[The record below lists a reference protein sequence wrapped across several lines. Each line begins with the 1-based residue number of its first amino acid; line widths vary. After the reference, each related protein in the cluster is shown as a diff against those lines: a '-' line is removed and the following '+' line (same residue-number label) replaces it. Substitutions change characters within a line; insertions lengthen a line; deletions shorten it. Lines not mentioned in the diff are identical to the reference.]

1 MRERSLLALAR
12 WHARFPW
19 RMLGV
24 AVVISLFFMF
34 FASRL
39 SVSTHT
45 SDLLPEKSE
54 KVIQFNRVL
63 DEFKTATSMVI
74 VVQGEET
81 RIKRFA
87 DDLAPRL
94 LELKD
99 SGRNAEYRERIDGL
113 SLEIADLER
122 KGGGQEDIARLS
134 DEIRR
139 LESRIDKPLYQ
150 RVDYKSDIDFLREH
164 ALMLVKA
171 EDLENTKDMF
181 MDPNVVGLIRN
192 MNDSLEKEYVG
203 QEESLSTRE
212 QEDQAWGFLDGVQEF
227 VTALRRAA
235 QAENL
240 SEAEVQG
247 VIDEL
252 MLGEPYFLS
261 YDETALVLNAV
272 PTFTIMERDYIMIS
286 TQATQ
291 GVLDDLL
298 QEYPG
303 VEAGLSGA
311 IAKEHDEQVASAES
325 MGMTTLVA
333 FVFILALLVI
343 SFRMWVAPLF
353 AIANLVVG
361 LIWAFGTAGL
371 VVGQLNM
378 LTSVMS
384 VVLLGLGIDF
394 SIHFFSGFTEWR
406 ARGDSIRSA
415 LEKTFLKN
423 GKGIITGGVTTSCA
437 FLTLVISS
445 ARGMKEMGLVAGL
458 GLLAI
463 LLATLLFLP
472 VLLVFRE
479 RRVDRRADKRRA
491 TTETRAPQAR
501 RDLSYGFL
509 GAVGEWLGRHR
520 APSLLAMLAVS
531 AVLMWSAFRIEWD
544 MDFRNMEPK
553 GLASILLVD
562 TVLEKFDLSMD
573 YALVLAEDIEES
585 RLLAAEYRDIAS
597 VAQTTD
603 ISLFLPSPEEQ
614 RARIPHI
621 EDIRERVS
629 SASLETG
636 VTERELPEFREEIA
650 RLEMNI
656 IEIQDMAFLGGRDK
670 VDNKCKELVGDPD
683 DPGAGSRIQELLAS
697 LGGDLPPLLAGLS
710 RFQASFAPL
719 YRGSIMRMCSTEAI
733 QMEDLPGTI
742 LDQFAND
749 SRDLFLIT
757 VYPKGT
763 IYERDFFYRFVEDL
777 ERVSDKATGAPPLFI
792 SLIRILGR
800 EGRNAV
806 LLTLVFVFV
815 LLAVDFRSP
824 KEALAAMIPLAL
836 GLFWMV
842 GFMNLAG
849 INLSIMTV
857 IGLPLIVGIGIDDG
871 VHVMHRWKNE
881 GPGRIRTVF
890 ASTGKA
896 ILLTSLT
903 TMLAF
908 GSMVFSIFPAWG
920 LFGGA
925 LFLGVAAC
933 FLTTVGFLPGIL
945 VWFDRKVGR
954 DQAVVPGL
962 ERARRRKPA

>member
-1 MRERSLLALAR
+1 MKKEIIKSYT
-12 WHARFPW
+12 
-19 RMLGV
+19 
-24 AVVISLFFMF
+24 VVTDDVP
-34 FASRL
+34 AN
-39 SVSTHT
+39 V
-45 SDLLPEKSE
+45 K
-54 KVIQFNRVL
+54 IQR
-63 DEFKTATSMVI
+63 T
-74 VVQGEET
+74 EE
-81 RIKRFA
+81 
-87 DDLAPRL
+87 
-94 LELKD
+94 
-99 SGRNAEYRERIDGL
+99 
-113 SLEIADLER
+113 
-122 KGGGQEDIARLS
+122 
-134 DEIRR
+134 
-139 LESRIDKPLYQ
+139 
-150 RVDYKSDIDFLREH
+150 
-164 ALMLVKA
+164 
-171 EDLENTKDMF
+171 
-181 MDPNVVGLIRN
+181 
-192 MNDSLEKEYVG
+192 
-203 QEESLSTRE
+203 
-212 QEDQAWGFLDGVQEF
+212 EF
-227 VTALRRAA
+227 VPIYSA
-235 QAENL
+235 
-240 SEAEVQG
+240 VFPK
-247 VIDEL
+247 I
-252 MLGEPYFLS
+252 EP
-261 YDETALVLNAV
+261 A
-272 PTFTIMERDYIMIS
+272 
-286 TQATQ
+286 TQA
-291 GVLDDLL
+291 VLDDLL
-298 QEYPG
+298 KGYPG

-325 MGMTTLVA
+325 MGLTTLVA
-333 FVFILALLVI
+333 FVLILALLVI

-353 AIANLVVG
+353 AIANLMVG

-394 SIHFFSGFTEWR
+394 SIHFFTGFTEWR
-406 ARGDSIRSA
+406 ARGDSITLA

-423 GKGIITGGVTTSCA
+423 GKGIITGGLTTSCA

-445 ARGMKEMGLVAGL
+445 ARGMQEMGLVAGL

-479 RRVDRRADKRRA
+479 RRVDRRRENPERRA
-491 TTETRAPQAR
+491 SKPH

-509 GAVGEWLGRHR
+509 GAIGEWLGRHR
-520 APSLLAMLAVS
+520 APSLLAVLAVS
-531 AVLMWSAFRIEWD
+531 AVLVWSAFRIEWD
-544 MDFRNMEPK
+544 TDFRNMEPK
-553 GLASILLVD
+553 GLASIQLVD

-573 YALVLAEDIEES
+573 YALVLAEDVEES
-585 RLLAAEYRDIAS
+585 RRLAEAYRDIAS

-621 EDIRERVS
+621 EEIRESVS
-629 SASLETG
+629 TASLRAT
-636 VTERELPEFREEIA
+636 VTERELSEFQEEIA

-656 IEIQDMAFLGGRDK
+656 IEIQDLAFLGGRDK
-670 VDNKCKELVGDPD
+670 VDNKCKEIVGDPD
-683 DPGAGSRIQELLAS
+683 EPEAGSLIQGLLDS
-697 LGGDLPPLLAGLS
+697 LDGDPHLRLAGLS
-710 RFQASFAPL
+710 EFQSLFAPR
-719 YRGSIMRMCSTEAI
+719 YQSSILRMCSTEPVR
-733 QMEDLPGTI
+733 MEDLPETI
-742 LDQFAND
+742 LDQFANED
-749 SRDLFLIT
+749 RDLFLIT
-757 VYPKGT
+757 VYPQGT

-806 LLTLVFVFV
+806 LLTLVIVFV
-815 LLAVDFRSP
+815 LLAVDFKSP
-824 KEALAAMIPLAL
+824 REALAAMIPLAF

-842 GFMNLAG
+842 GLMNLTG
-849 INLSIMTV
+849 IDLSIMTV

-908 GSMVFSIFPAWG
+908 GSMVFSVFPAWG

-925 LFLGVAAC
+925 LLLGVAAC

-945 VWFDRKVGR
+945 GWFDRKGGWS
-954 DQAVVPGL
+954 QAVAPGL

>member
-1 MRERSLLALAR
+1 MRETILLTLAR
-12 WHARFPW
+12 WHARQPW

-24 AVVISLFFMF
+24 AAALTLFFGF

-39 SVSTHT
+39 SISTHT
-45 SDLLPEKSE
+45 SDLLPAKSE

-63 DEFKTATSMVI
+63 DEFKTATNMVI
-74 VVQGEET
+74 VVQGEEAH
-81 RIKRFA
+81 IKRFA

-94 LELKD
+94 LELRD
-99 SGRNAEYRERIDGL
+99 SGRNTSYRERIDDL
-113 SLEIADLER
+113 RLEIVELELR
-122 KGGGQEDIARLS
+122 GGRAERIAGLN
-134 DEIRR
+134 DEIRS
-139 LESRIDKPLYQ
+139 LESRIDNPLYQ

-181 MDPNVVGLIRN
+181 MNPNLVGFIKNL
-192 MNDSLEKEYVG
+192 NDSLEKEYVG

-212 QEDQAWGFLDGVQEF
+212 QEDQAWGFLDGVQGF
-227 VTALRRAA
+227 VAALRRAA
-235 QAENL
+235 ESYNL

-252 MLGEPYFLS
+252 ILGEPYFLS
-261 YDETALVLNAV
+261 YDERALVLNAV
-272 PTFTIMERDYIMIS
+272 PTFTIMERDYIMIA

-291 GVLDDLL
+291 AVLDDLL
-298 QEYPG
+298 KEYPG

-311 IAKEHDEQVASAES
+311 IAKEHDEQVASTES

-353 AIANLVVG
+353 AISNLVVG

-406 ARGDSIRSA
+406 ARGDSIELA

-423 GKGIITGGVTTSCA
+423 GKGIITGGLTTSCA

-472 VLLVFRE
+472 LLLVFRE
-479 RRVDRRADKRRA
+479 RRVDRRREDPERGTLKPRRN
-491 TTETRAPQAR
+491 
-501 RDLSYGFL
+501 LSYGFL

-520 APSLLAMLAVS
+520 VPSLLAVLAVS
-531 AVLMWSAFRIEWD
+531 VVLVWSALKIEWD

-553 GLASILLVD
+553 GLMSIQLVD

-573 YALVLAEDIEES
+573 YALVLAEDVEES
-585 RLLAAEYRDIAS
+585 RRLAEAYRDIAS
-597 VAQTTD
+597 VAQTND

-621 EDIRERVS
+621 EDIRDSVS
-629 SASLETG
+629 ATALKTA
-636 VTERELPEFREEIA
+636 VTERELTEFKEEIA

-670 VDNKCKELVGDPD
+670 VDDKCTELVGDPD
-683 DPGAGSRIQELLAS
+683 GPEARSMIQELLVCME
-697 LGGDLPPLLAGLS
+697 GDLNPLLAGMS
-710 RFQASFAPL
+710 RFQAAFAPR
-719 YRGSIMRMCSTEAI
+719 YQSSILRMCSTESI
-733 QMEDLPGTI
+733 QMEDLPPSL
-742 LDQFAND
+742 LDQYANRD
-749 SRDLFLIT
+749 RDLFLIT
-757 VYPKGT
+757 VYPQGT

-806 LLTLVFVFV
+806 LLTLVIVFV

-824 KEALAAMIPLAL
+824 KEALAAMIPLAF

-881 GPGRIRTVF
+881 GSGRIRTVF

-908 GSMVFSIFPAWG
+908 GSMVFSVFPAWG

-945 VWFDRKVGR
+945 SWFDRKTGGT
-954 DQAVVPGL
+954 QADASGL
-962 ERARRRKPA
+962 ERARRRKAA